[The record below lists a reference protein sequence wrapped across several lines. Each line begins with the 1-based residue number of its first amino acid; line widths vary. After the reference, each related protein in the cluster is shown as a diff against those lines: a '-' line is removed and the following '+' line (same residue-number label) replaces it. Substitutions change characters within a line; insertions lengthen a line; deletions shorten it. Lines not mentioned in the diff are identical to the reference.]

1 MIRKITNQAQPYAW
15 GSRTLISDHLAIEP
29 TGQPM
34 AEIWFGTHPS
44 SMARDYEDPAK
55 TLLQLRDDKP
65 LSFLLKILA
74 ADSPLSIQAHPNLE
88 QAAAGF
94 ERENHAGIS
103 LGAAHR
109 NYKDAGHKPEMI
121 VALSE
126 FEALCGFRTVEYI
139 RELLEDIQS
148 YPAAEDLKAAA
159 AEWNEL
165 LNESL
170 RALFSHLLNS
180 RSQFGVLSVAL
191 AALADFDSR
200 FELCMRLNAI
210 YPGDPGVF
218 IALMMHHIHLQPGQA
233 LYLPAGNIHAYLS
246 GLGVEVMAASDNVL
260 RGGLTAKHIDVAE
273 LEAVVDFG
281 TENIELVK
289 QIEVAAGLVEFKTE
303 AEDFILYRVEP
314 SGQRVLADLQL
325 GEDAVILCTA
335 GEVAVSNSL
344 GERLVLQRGEAAYSS
359 KEARLTTFAGSGTAF
374 VAIGKD

>member
-1 MIRKITNQAQPYAW
+1 LIRKITNQAQPYAW
-15 GSRTLISDHLAIEP
+15 GSRTLISDHLAIEA

-34 AEIWFGTHPS
+34 AEIWFGTHPG
-44 SMARDYEDPAK
+44 SMARDAEDTSK
-55 TLLQLRDDKP
+55 TLLDLRDGQP

-94 ERENHAGIS
+94 ERENQAGIS
-103 LGAAHR
+103 LTAPHR

-126 FEALCGFRTVEYI
+126 FEALCGFRAEEYI

-159 AEWNEL
+159 ANWAEL
-165 LNESL
+165 LDVSL
-170 RALFSHLLNS
+170 RTLFSHLINS

-218 IALMMHHIHLQPGQA
+218 IALMMHHVHLQPGQA
-233 LYLPAGNIHAYLS
+233 LFLPAGNIHAYLS

-260 RGGLTAKHIDVAE
+260 RGGLTSKHIDVVE
-273 LEAVVDFG
+273 LEAVVDF
-281 TENIELVK
+281 TSEPIDFVS
-289 QIEVAAGLVEFKTE
+289 QIEIAAGLTEFKTP
-303 AEDFILYRVEP
+303 ADDFILYRIEP

-325 GEDAVILCTA
+325 GEDAVILCTS

-344 GERLVLQRGEAAYSS
+344 GERLVLERGEAAFSS
-359 KEARLTTFAGSGTAF
+359 KAARLTTFAGSGTAF
-374 VAIGKD
+374 VAIGRD

>member
-15 GSRTLISDHLAIEP
+15 GSRTLISDHLAIEA

-34 AEIWFGTHPS
+34 AEIWFGTHAG
-44 SMARDYEDPAK
+44 SMARDLEDPGK
-55 TLLQLRDDKP
+55 TLLELRNEKP
-65 LSFLLKILA
+65 LTFLLKLLA
-74 ADSPLSIQAHPNLE
+74 AESPLSIQAHPNTE

-94 ERENHAGIS
+94 ERENRAGIS
-103 LGAAHR
+103 ITAPNR

-126 FEALCGFRTVEYI
+126 FEALCGFRTVEYV

-148 YPAAEDLKAAA
+148 YPAAEDLKAEAA
-159 AEWNEL
+159 HWAEL
-165 LNESL
+165 LDDSL

-200 FELCMRLNAI
+200 FELCMRLNDL

-218 IALMMHHIHLQPGQA
+218 IALMMHHVHLQPGQA

-246 GLGVEVMAASDNVL
+246 GLGVEIMAASDNVL
-260 RGGLTAKHIDVAE
+260 RGGLTSKHIDVAE
-273 LEAVVDFG
+273 LEAIVDFS
-281 TENIELVK
+281 TEPVELVR
-289 QIEVAAGLVEFKTE
+289 QVEIAAGMVEFKTA

-325 GEDAVILCTA
+325 GQDAVILCTG
-335 GEVAVSNSL
+335 GEVAISNSL
-344 GERLVLQRGEAAYSS
+344 GERLVLQRGETAFSS
-359 KEARLTTFAGSGTAF
+359 REARLTTFAGSGTAF
-374 VAIGKD
+374 VAIGND

>member
-1 MIRKITNQAQPYAW
+1 MIRKISNQAQPYAW

-44 SMARDYEDPAK
+44 SMARDPEDPQT
-55 TLLQLRDDKP
+55 TLLDLRNGQP

-74 ADSPLSIQAHPNLE
+74 AESPLSIQAHPNRA
-88 QAAAGF
+88 QAAEGF
-94 ERENHAGIS
+94 ERENRAGIS
-103 LGAAHR
+103 LNAAHR
-109 NYKDAGHKPEMI
+109 NYRDDNHKPELI

-159 AEWNEL
+159 AEWQGL
-165 LNESL
+165 LDDSL
-170 RALFSHLLNS
+170 RVLFSHLLGA
-180 RSQFGVLSVAL
+180 RTQFGVLSVAL

-218 IALMMHHIHLQPGQA
+218 IAMMMHHVHLQPGQA
-233 LYLPAGNIHAYLS
+233 MYLPAGNIHAYLS

-260 RGGLTAKHIDVAE
+260 RGGLTGKHIDVAE
-273 LEAVVDFG
+273 LEAIVDF
-281 TENIELVK
+281 ESIAIELVD
-289 QIEVAAGLVEFKTE
+289 QVEIAAGLFEFKTE
-303 AEDFILYRVEP
+303 ADDFILYRVEP
-314 SGQRVLADLQL
+314 GAQRILADLQL
-325 GEDAVILCTA
+325 GEDALVLCTA

-344 GERLVLQRGEAAYSS
+344 GERVVLKRGEAAYSS
-359 KEARLTTFAGSGTAF
+359 KLARLTTFAGSGTAF
-374 VAIGKD
+374 VAIGRD

>member
-34 AEIWFGTHPS
+34 AEIWFGTHSS
-44 SMARDYEDPAK
+44 SMARDFEDPTK
-55 TLLQLRDDKP
+55 TLLQLRNGKP

-94 ERENHAGIS
+94 ERENQAGIS
-103 LGAAHR
+103 IDASNR

-126 FEALCGFRTVEYI
+126 FEALCGFRSVEYI

-159 AEWNEL
+159 AHWKEL
-165 LNESL
+165 LSESL
-170 RALFSHLLNS
+170 RSLFSHLLNS
-180 RSQFGVLSVAL
+180 RSHFGVLSVAL

-200 FELCMRLNAI
+200 FELCMRLNAL

-218 IALMMHHIHLQPGQA
+218 IALMMHHVHLKPGQA

-273 LEAVVDFG
+273 LEAVADFS
-281 TENIELVK
+281 TENIELVQ

-303 AEDFILYRVEP
+303 VDDFILYRVEP

-325 GEDAVILCTA
+325 GADAVILCTA